1 MQVTGVALNGPS
13 LRAVHGAA
21 ETSTVVSSLSPG
33 VCKQRLNS
41 QVMRTVRK
49 GRLECPRPEGRG
61 SCG

>member
-61 SCG
+61 GCG